1 MLKQEYYKV
10 LRTFAKNS
18 FEDCYHGLNIALESD
33 PQFKKY
39 MERNYRV
46 QVYERENDFYLTANE
61 RNFHLIGFMD
71 AIICLERMGM
81 ILWNPL
87 DRAAIEGE
95 DEEPDEEDLECEERF
110 NRECEAMK
118 KLVWYVE
125 TGEE

>member
-1 MLKQEYYKV
+1 
-10 LRTFAKNS
+10 
-18 FEDCYHGLNIALESD
+18 
-33 PQFKKY
+33 

-46 QVYERENDFYLTANE
+46 QVYERENDFYLTSNE

>member
-1 MLKQEYYKV
+1 MKQEYYKV
-10 LRTFAKNS
+10 LRALAKSS

-39 MERNYRV
+39 R
-46 QVYERENDFYLTANE
+46 E

-71 AIICLERMGM
+71 AIICLERMGL
-81 ILWNPL
+81 ILWNPT
-87 DRAAIEGE
+87 DRPAIEGG

>member
-1 MLKQEYYKV
+1 MLRA
-10 LRTFAKNS
+10 LAKGS